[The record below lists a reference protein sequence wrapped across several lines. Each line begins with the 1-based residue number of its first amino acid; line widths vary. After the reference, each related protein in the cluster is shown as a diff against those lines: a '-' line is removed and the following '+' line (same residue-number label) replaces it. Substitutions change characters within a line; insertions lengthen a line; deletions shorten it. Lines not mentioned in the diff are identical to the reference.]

1 VLVLVGSLQL
11 ATAYDFQLHLNVALY
26 QACCI
31 CTAVFAEV
39 FVLTLSLKLGQ
50 AAISDM
56 GAEAYDLQLHFRIA
70 LYQVCLYMF

>member
-1 VLVLVGSLQL
+1 ML
-11 ATAYDFQLHLNVALY
+11 ASSAAVTA
-26 QACCI
+26 
-31 CTAVFAEV
+31 
-39 FVLTLSLKLGQ
+39 KLGQ